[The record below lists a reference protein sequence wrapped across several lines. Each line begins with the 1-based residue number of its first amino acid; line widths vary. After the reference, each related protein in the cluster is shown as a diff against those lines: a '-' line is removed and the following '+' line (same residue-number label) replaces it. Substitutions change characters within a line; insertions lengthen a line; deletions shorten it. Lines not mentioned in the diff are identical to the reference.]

1 VALCS
6 SKPLARSYDHTSAFV
21 SDQDLAPA
29 VSIRDLNGSQ
39 ELGGLDLLDS
49 TEWTEVRFTELV
61 LLPFADETE
70 VPDNLLH
77 MKQATGN
84 YSGLLVESTRRR
96 TIG

>member
-1 VALCS
+1 V
-6 SKPLARSYDHTSAFV
+6 KVYDHTSAFV

-39 ELGGLDLLDS
+39 ELGGLDLQDS

-70 VPDNLLH
+70 VPAARARARGHGAAAARAMGERCECALALADT
-77 MKQATGN
+77 MRG
-84 YSGLLVESTRRR
+84 
-96 TIG
+96 